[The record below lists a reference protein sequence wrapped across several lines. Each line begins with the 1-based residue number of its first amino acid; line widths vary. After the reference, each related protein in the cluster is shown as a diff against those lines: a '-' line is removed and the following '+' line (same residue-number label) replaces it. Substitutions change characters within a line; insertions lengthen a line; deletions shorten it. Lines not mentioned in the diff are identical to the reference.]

1 LAKSKII
8 TIANKLSSVL
18 TDTGIVSKAIRK
30 RDDIVSKSI
39 LVDVEL
45 TAARIFVRNVR
56 DLFSTNDEIS
66 LLNTKS
72 ILDEISFQ
80 DIIVLAKLTPIDF
93 FDDVGVDDSFTFELF
108 YNRSHFDTLSVNDLR
123 VLLFSKNLQ
132 DTFILLDNINNQIN
146 KNFTDNV
153 STQSSGYLISQGY
166 TVDNTYFLEDYVGE
180 YRTFT

>member
-1 LAKSKII
+1 MAKSKII

-30 RDDIVSKSI
+30 KDDIVSKSI

-45 TAARIFVRNVR
+45 IAARIFIRNVT
-56 DLFSTNDEIS
+56 DIFSTNDEIS

-80 DIIVLAKLTPIDF
+80 DILAKLTSINF
-93 FDDVGVDDSFTFELF
+93 FDDVGVDDSFTIELF
-108 YNRSHFDTLSVNDLR
+108 YNRSHFDTLSVNDLH

-132 DTFILLDNINNQIN
+132 DTFILLDNINKQIN